1 MSIEEKIK
9 KYTQDFSELCEPFS
23 QGEYLI
29 GLGIGRLD
37 EQEIRRDQYRIE
49 GCKTGIWTE
58 VLKENGLIYFRADSD
73 SVLVKGILYIRIC
86 MTEKKKQRYGKIRR
100 SF

>member
-9 KYTQDFSELCEPFS
+9 KYTQDFSELCDPFS

-37 EQEIRRDQYRIE
+37 EQEIRRDQYRIV
-49 GCKTGIWTE
+49 TR
-58 VLKENGLIYFRADSD
+58 LQNGNMDRGSERERPDLFQGR
-73 SVLVKGILYIRIC
+73 
-86 MTEKKKQRYGKIRR
+86 Q
-100 SF
+100 

>member
-9 KYTQDFSELCEPFS
+9 KYTQDFSELCDPFS

-37 EQEIRRDQYRIE
+37 EQ
-49 GCKTGIWTE
+49 
-58 VLKENGLIYFRADSD
+58 
-73 SVLVKGILYIRIC
+73 
-86 MTEKKKQRYGKIRR
+86 
-100 SF
+100 